1 MPIGIVS
8 RDDAGFRIG
17 DLSASSALSGRS
29 PCHLALRNRPPYG
42 LVGFTIF

>member
-1 MPIGIVS
+1 MGIAS

-29 PCHLALRNRPPYG
+29 PCHIALRHRPPNR